1 MLFLH
6 PRLVLGP
13 CISYEFGNTKFGG
26 IRYDEIMSEV
36 PNKVGRP
43 KKGAVARQRYTLTLD
58 PEVMARV
65 DSKAA
70 NRSEFI
76 NYVLEQWFCQAPC
89 SKGLAIQPKWIDGT
103 NAGYELYQKELASL
117 KDDVLAALQ
126 EAGFSYL
133 DRHEGGI
140 GIELRLKRDYELKE
154 IVKGTPARFNG
165 QGWEVR
171 PTEYAHFVTHV
182 LPAMRAR
189 QAEMTRQIKEVGEH
203 YDGIAS
209 CRLKGYYQDL
219 VLHSLDAMKT
229 DVPRKGD
236 MLDVNG
242 RPARIK
248 GIQDRS
254 RRGKPGPPYKIRIFY
269 WPVD

>member
-1 MLFLH
+1 
-6 PRLVLGP
+6 
-13 CISYEFGNTKFGG
+13 
-26 IRYDEIMSEV
+26 MSSI
-36 PNKVGRP
+36 NKVGRP
-43 KKGAVARQRYTLTLD
+43 KKGATVRRRYTLTLD
-58 PEVMARV
+58 PELVALV
-65 DSKAA
+65 DANA
-70 NRSEFI
+70 ENRSEFI
-76 NYVLEQWFCQAPC
+76 NQVLSRWFSGEP
-89 SKGLAIQPKWIDGT
+89 QPKGPVVQPQWSDGT
-103 NAGYELYQKELASL
+103 NAGYEVYRKELASL
-117 KDDVLAALQ
+117 KDDLLAALQ

-171 PTEYAHFVTHV
+171 PTEYAHFLTHV
-182 LPAMRAR
+182 LPAMQAR

-229 DVPRKGD
+229 DVPRKGSII
-236 MLDVNG
+236 DVNG

-254 RRGKPGPPYKIRIFY
+254 RRGKPGPPYKIRVFY